1 MLWLLLVYF
10 LFAAVLTSSVLLLT
24 HRLGGHHDERAT
36 HDPYESGVLPTGSA
50 RLRLAAEFYL
60 VAMFFVIFDLESV
73 FIFAWAVAVRELKW
87 VGYFEILVFVVVLV
101 ATLYYLWRVG
111 GLDWR
116 TERQKQ
122 ALARRRRAAG

>member
-24 HRLGGHHDERAT
+24 HRLGRHHDERAT

>member
-87 VGYFEILVFVVVLV
+87 VGYFEILVFVVVLA